1 VIRLEGTITY
11 TDGRE
16 ERIEVHQAEYA
27 DYELWAIRHGLN
39 PAPDASPPM
48 TMTRYLGYA
57 AAERKSGRPPGE
69 WVPFEEWGG
78 LVADVTLDAP
88 PEGFSAEA
96 PPFPP
101 VRSAG

>member
-1 VIRLEGTITY
+1 MIRLAGTITY

-16 ERIEVHQAEYA
+16 QRIEVMQAEYA
-27 DYELWAIRHGLN
+27 AYELWAIRHGLN
-39 PAPDASPPM
+39 PAPDSSPPM

-57 AAERKSGRPPGE
+57 ATQRQTGRPEHEWPG
-69 WVPFEEWGG
+69 FDEWGTD
-78 LVADVTLDAP
+78 VADVTIDP
-88 PEGFSAEA
+88 PEDGIAEA